1 MQETF
6 GIHRFNT
13 LGFEYLQSTMK
24 VCDVFNWQFSE
35 VQNSN
40 HMYFEAS
47 VGGDWGASKLA
58 SLATATLS
66 NQTFFSTRPR

>member
-24 VCDVFNWQFSE
+24 VCDVLIGSFSE
-35 VQNSN
+35 VQIRI
-40 HMYFEAS
+40 
-47 VGGDWGASKLA
+47 
-58 SLATATLS
+58 TCTLKPVLGVTEELVS
-66 NQTFFSTRPR
+66 